1 MGETMIVEV
10 KTVKE
15 HKDGSATVTIDYDKE
30 ALAFMVQEGFI
41 SIVQQLITLNKT
53 AADGVKMRKKKK
65 VA

>member
-15 HKDGSATVTIDYDKE
+15 HKDGSATVTINYDKE
-30 ALAFMVQEGFI
+30 ALAFMLQEGFI
-41 SIVQQLITLNKT
+41 SIISQLMVLNKT
-53 AADGVKMRKKKK
+53 AADGVKMRKKKN

>member
-1 MGETMIVEV
+1 MKIEV
-10 KTVKE
+10 KTIKE

-30 ALAFMVQEGFI
+30 ALAFMLQEGFI
-41 SIVQQLITLNKT
+41 SIIAQLMVLNKT